1 MEYSGWAVLRCTV
14 VGDAATVVVGDCDH
28 QGSSGFGSSANNDA
42 LLAVGKQDKISRRVE
57 PQLRACPN
65 FCVNGTDFN

>member
-42 LLAVGKQDKISRRVE
+42 LLAVG
-57 PQLRACPN
+57 RACPN